1 MFASLN
7 WLKELVDIPVDVPT
21 LAQRLTDTG
30 VEVEGLEVPV
40 SLFRGAITAR
50 IDSIAKHPDRPDLF
64 VLYVDAG
71 SRKGVCVT
79 AARNLKEGDMVLW
92 GLP

>member
-7 WLKELVDIPVDVPT
+7 WLKELVDIPVDTPM

-40 SLFRGAITAR
+40 TLFRGAVTAR
-50 IDSIAKHPDRPDLF
+50 VASIAVHPGRPDLF
-64 VLYVDAG
+64 VLTVDAG
-71 SRKGVCVT
+71 KKKGC
-79 AARNLKEGDMVLW
+79 A
-92 GLP
+92 